1 MDSWSQVAKLETK
14 LTEKLSRPKEELVA
28 RTSTTQSEI
37 SMSSKLSS
45 EHREMAEKPEP
56 IKSKNKSKKTS
67 KKSSETAS
75 VEKKLSLPETAPQ
88 SPKASFSSQEEV
100 VGKNSA
106 DEEEP
111 APKKSAKKSKKKSKT
126 VVDTKSSPETTEVS
140 SKASSDEL
148 TSKSATGLKATKKRQ
163 QNK

>member
-37 SMSSKLSS
+37 SMSPKLSS
-45 EHREMAEKPEP
+45 
-56 IKSKNKSKKTS
+56 
-67 KKSSETAS
+67 
-75 VEKKLSLPETAPQ
+75 ETAPQ
-88 SPKASFSSQEEV
+88 SPKASISSQEEV
-100 VGKNSA
+100 L
-106 DEEEP
+106 E
-111 APKKSAKKSKKKSKT
+111 KKSAKKSKKKSKT

-140 SKASSDEL
+140 PKASSDEL